1 MDRFLAGKD
10 GGKILEKLRARGW
23 DLNRDFPFD
32 LMFKVFKWLFP
43 TFS

>member
-1 MDRFLAGKD
+1 LEDRGERL
-10 GGKILEKLRARGW
+10 
-23 DLNRDFPFD
+23 LNRDFPFD